1 MRQANRLKQT
11 LERQIVTGEIR
22 QGERL
27 EEIDIAQRFG
37 VSRTPVRE
45 ALMMLEAIHL
55 VERRPRR
62 GAIVKGMTLKTLI
75 QMLEYFAGLERF
87 AARLAAKRI
96 RNTEVNS
103 LKAAQAACR
112 LAAEKNDADDY
123 YNQNIGFHRAIY
135 NASYNHVLMDQLE
148 IFGKRLE
155 PFLRSQHH
163 QKGWIEK
170 SLEEHEKIVETIL
183 QGDEQ
188 EADLLLQQHVSFDSQ
203 LFAEF
208 ASHLITE

>member
-1 MRQANRLKQT
+1 MNQASKLKQT

-22 QGERL
+22 QGDRL
-27 EEIDIAQRFG
+27 EEIDIANRFG

-75 QMLEYFAGLERF
+75 QMLEYFAGLEKF
-87 AARLAAKRI
+87 SARLAAKRI
-96 RNTEVNS
+96 RPPEAIA
-103 LKAAQAACR
+103 LKAAQNACR
-112 LAAEKNDADDY
+112 AAAEENDADDY
-123 YNQNIGFHRAIY
+123 FNCNIHFHQSIY
-135 NASYNHVLMDQLE
+135 AASYNSVLTEQLE
-148 IFGKRLE
+148 LFGKRLE

-170 SLEEHEKIVETIL
+170 SVAEHDNIIEAIL

-188 EADLLLQQHVSFDSQ
+188 KTELLMQQHVTFDSQ

-208 ASHLITE
+208 ASHLMPD